1 MTLTLL
7 SRLLHQAMVKA
18 KAQTLSIRASR
29 YVRMELRTLVSSIL
43 GTFVHLALD
52 CTCFFLLRYVARY
65 DDAL

>member
-43 GTFVHLALD
+43 GTFVHLA
-52 CTCFFLLRYVARY
+52 
-65 DDAL
+65 